1 MCLREISV
9 ENYFVKYEANINETL
24 IKEQNSVFNLI
35 TPQSDNK
42 STVPLLENFLLLL
55 LLLFKLS
62 LN

>member
-42 STVPLLENFLLLL
+42 STVPLLETFLLLL